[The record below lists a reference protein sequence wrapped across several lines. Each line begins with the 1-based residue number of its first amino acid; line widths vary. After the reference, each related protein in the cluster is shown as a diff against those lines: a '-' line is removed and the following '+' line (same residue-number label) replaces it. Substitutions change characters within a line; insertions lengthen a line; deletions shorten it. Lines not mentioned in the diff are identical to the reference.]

1 MGVTALRHKD
11 ATCPFYLTVT
21 MCRGE
26 CNQCLFMYQCMSEIG
41 CVFCNCT
48 QECVCV
54 CTLTFTV
61 ASLFHSGA
69 FSWLLLPV

>member
-54 CTLTFTV
+54 DVGILYECV
-61 ASLFHSGA
+61 C
-69 FSWLLLPV
+69 VCVC

>member
-54 CTLTFTV
+54 CSLCVGERNERRVLTLCTN
-61 ASLFHSGA
+61 L
-69 FSWLLLPV
+69 